1 MQEVHILWLEVSIP
15 IWLGNNLCAGREER
29 TEESSYSRMSQER
42 WDTFVKPVGSAWIYS
57 NGIAGRSSI
66 LN

>member
-29 TEESSYSRMSQER
+29 REESSYSRMSQER
-42 WDTFVKPVGSAWIYS
+42 WDTFVKPVGSA
-57 NGIAGRSSI
+57 
-66 LN
+66 